1 MITYAKITMIS
12 PTIAATIVERAVS
25 IFPLSP
31 PERIHL
37 TPPYKRKIRDRTIP
51 ITIIAFMINAI
62 SSFGDTLIP
71 PIDVGDSIFIG
82 AIV

>member
-1 MITYAKITMIS
+1 M
-12 PTIAATIVERAVS
+12 
-25 IFPLSP
+25 
-31 PERIHL
+31 
-37 TPPYKRKIRDRTIP
+37 PPYKRKIRDRTIP